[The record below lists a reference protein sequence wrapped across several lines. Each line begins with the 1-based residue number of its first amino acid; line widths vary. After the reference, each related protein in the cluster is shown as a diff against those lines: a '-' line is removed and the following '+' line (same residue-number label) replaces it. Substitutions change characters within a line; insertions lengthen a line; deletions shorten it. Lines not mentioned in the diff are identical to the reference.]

1 MSGSAP
7 RIFGIPAT
15 RAPVVAVIRR
25 GPTDWYQVGRWD
37 LAAPSFEPGAWL
49 HGTIYPQKCDLSPDG
64 RWLAYSAHKYPGD
77 WPAGPIYEAI
87 SRLPWLTALVAWEAG
102 TTYTRG
108 IHFEDAA
115 GRSQLGAPDVG
126 DVGPCLARYGLSL
139 YRPIQFA
146 VERRR
151 GWEEVAGTQPRE
163 AGGPWDEQRRVV
175 MEKRRPGGGPVLEVE
190 GTYAAFR
197 NLPDQRDPA
206 VYSTRDGTNV
216 EVLDGVQWADWDAAG
231 RLVVATTGGRLQ
243 IRDQSAT
250 VFEENLARFEPAAVA
265 PPQWATEW

>member
-1 MSGSAP
+1 M
-7 RIFGIPAT
+7 
-15 RAPVVAVIRR
+15 
-25 GPTDWYQVGRWD
+25 
-37 LAAPSFEPGAWL
+37 
-49 HGTIYPQKCDLSPDG
+49 
-64 RWLAYSAHKYPGD
+64 
-77 WPAGPIYEAI
+77 
-87 SRLPWLTALVAWEAG
+87 
-102 TTYTRG
+102 
-108 IHFEDAA
+108 
-115 GRSQLGAPDVG
+115 
-126 DVGPCLARYGLSL
+126 
-139 YRPIQFA
+139 
-146 VERRR
+146 
-151 GWEEVAGTQPRE
+151 
-163 AGGPWDEQRRVV
+163 
-175 MEKRRPGGGPVLEVE
+175 LEVE